1 MYAYELPKIHLFLS
15 TSVNK
20 GKKTEGPELLRAPA
34 AAPTSTSHLDAHLV
48 YVIGLQIGRGSRLG
62 VSPAPHPAFRIF
74 TSFKG
79 FFSLLRHPALRLF
92 ASSTG
97 IFLLFC
103 AQLADLFLGG
113 VVLGRVGAHRRWPPS
128 HALATSIVSW

>member
-1 MYAYELPKIHLFLS
+1 MPNFCVKSACIS
-15 TSVNK
+15 
-20 GKKTEGPELLRAPA
+20 
-34 AAPTSTSHLDAHLV
+34 
-48 YVIGLQIGRGSRLG
+48 GSALALG
-62 VSPAPHPAFRIF
+62 VSPAPHLALRIF

-79 FFSLLRHPALRLF
+79 FFFLLRHPALRLF

-103 AQLADLFLGG
+103 AQLAHLFLGG

-128 HALATSIVSW
+128 HVLATPTVLGRSLPRGRGAQTKDPGPVIRWKK